1 MWKSVLWKSGGST
14 CSMYYMQA
22 IPLLM
27 ADADYRRRSIAESF
41 SLHRGGTSTDV
52 ESIFDKLKAYIM
64 TAS

>member
-1 MWKSVLWKSGGST
+1 
-14 CSMYYMQA
+14 MYYMQA